1 MGYYSEIGI
10 AMVKEDFEDLMK
22 ICEEK
27 QSNKEYNKYN
37 SLLLEIESCDH
48 YYLSTWQNRV
58 FNKEKKVCQNI
69 GPTKTI
75 VVLHYN
81 FTKTSRGFDYLYDY
95 ISGEAKY
102 GGCYARVGEE
112 TGDVEYEQ
120 FNNDED
126 IYIEWYEYV
135 EPVSYVQILEDTKEL
150 NETGNFGQFIEN
162 LEKCS

>member
-1 MGYYSEIGI
+1 MKGGNMGYYSEIGI
-10 AMVKEDFEDLMK
+10 AMIKEDFENLLK

-27 QSNKEYNKYN
+27 QSDKEYDKYN

-48 YYLSTWQNRV
+48 YYLSTW
-58 FNKEKKVCQNI
+58 EE
-69 GPTKTI
+69 KTI
-75 VVLHYN
+75 IVLHYN

-120 FNNDED
+120 FNNNED